1 MGIGGGLL
9 NVPLLVYALG
19 RRTRLAIGT
28 SSLLIIPT
36 AAVGFVAYL
45 VEPLAHGGGVAAAP
59 EFLLIP
65 LLVPVVFVGAY
76 LGSRWGLRRLKTR
89 SVALIFIAVVFVAAV
104 KLVVDLA
111 LPRL

>member
-1 MGIGGGLL
+1 MHNLKSLI
-9 NVPLLVYALG
+9 AMRILG

-45 VEPLAHGGGVAAAP
+45 IGLGALGGGFAIP
-59 EFLLIP
+59 DEFRLIP
-65 LLVPVVFVGAY
+65 ILVPVVFVGAY
-76 LGSRWGLRRLKTR
+76 AGSRWGLRRLKTR
-89 SVALIFIAVVFVAAV
+89 SVALIFILVLYLAAG

-111 LPRL
+111 FG